1 MTLPMQLQAEIVRTE
16 KLAAEVYRLTF
27 LAPALAARAQPG
39 QFVMVKAG
47 LGSDPLL
54 RRPFSLHQVTAD
66 GKIQIVFKVVGK
78 GTRLL
83 ALLQAG
89 DRLDLNG
96 PLGQGFKMPT
106 QKQVFLIGGGMG
118 IAPLLFLAKALLA
131 RGEELELKVLLG
143 ARNGEEFRELAANF
157 VTLGIT
163 PFLATDDGSAGHH
176 GLVTELLTR
185 EGGEAT
191 ELQVYCCGPTPMMKA
206 VGRICRSH
214 GWPCQVSLETEMAC
228 GVAAC
233 LGCAVEKAKCCQHT
247 EQDYLHVCKDGPVF
261 EVRELS
267 WV

>member
-1 MTLPMQLQAEIVRTE
+1 MTQPMQLQAEILATE
-16 KLAAEVYRLTF
+16 KLAAEVYRLTVF
-27 LAPALAARAQPG
+27 APAIAEQAQPG

-54 RRPFSLHQVTAD
+54 RRPFSLHQVSAD
-66 GKIQIVFKVVGK
+66 GKVQIVFKVVGK

-106 QKQVFLIGGGMG
+106 QNKVFLVGGGMG
-118 IAPLLFLAKALLA
+118 IAPLLFLAKELLA
-131 RGEELELKVLLG
+131 RGEERTFKVLLG
-143 ARNGEEFRELAANF
+143 ARNADEFRELAANF
-157 VTLGIT
+157 VALGIT
-163 PFLATDDGSAGHH
+163 PLLATDDGSAGHH
-176 GLVTELLTR
+176 GLVTDLLSQ
-185 EGGEAT
+185 EGGEVT
-191 ELQVYCCGPTPMMKA
+191 DLQVYCCGPTPMMKA
-206 VGRICRSH
+206 VGRICRAK

-233 LGCAVEKAKCCQHT
+233 LGCAVEKAKCCQNT